1 MKKLYALCIM
11 SALGAGAFAQQTFIS
26 PDGSWSESSS
36 WADGSVPNVGS
47 SSGVDSI
54 TVNFTPSSGTES
66 TILLDRA
73 SRTNALTLHIGAD
86 TTAEEI
92 TFLGTKSSDA
102 YATVIN
108 AKNFKSGVIN
118 LMAQDNDDTFQ
129 NKVSIVDSINKG
141 VTVNV
146 LTKTPTLAINLEG
159 AIVFNSQTSQKNFT
173 MSGTAG
179 NGTITV
185 CSGNSL
191 TSTYRLNLHTAGGI
205 FLEEN
210 ATLKLTGSSSGLRM
224 VNSTIAGTL
233 DLSQAGDF
241 NSDSRTNIDN
251 FSLNFGGSGGEGKI
265 VVTSTGSIIYS
276 LAAGKNVNRPRVIG
290 ELYVSAA
297 AGAMKF
303 SQDLQMVSKS
313 TLILNSSNA
322 FSMNG
327 GGARFVVSDVDRN
340 AKNGEGRDGI
350 ADAQLIIG
358 KDADT
363 GASVKVDGVNTIEN
377 IYMYS
382 GSSLGLTLNG
392 NKLII
397 DEINAFDSRDGNDG
411 IIAGQS
417 MYFTIWLNDFI
428 QEGNLVIGKLCDA
441 VTTDDVY
448 NYVQSNSLD
457 GEILVSY
464 VNGHDNADGFSI
476 ALVPEPAAIAAL
488 FGALALAAAAY
499 RRRKQ

>member
-11 SALGAGAFAQQTFIS
+11 SALGAGAFAQTFIS
-26 PDGSWSESSS
+26 PDGNWSESSS
-36 WADGSVPNVGS
+36 WADGSVPNVGT
-47 SSGVDSI
+47 SSGVNSI

-73 SRTNALTLHIGAD
+73 SRTSALTLLIGAD
-86 TTAEEI
+86 TKAKEI
-92 TFLGTKSSDA
+92 TFLGASSSDP

-118 LMAQDNDDTFQ
+118 LAAQDNDDLFK
-129 NKVSIVDSINKG
+129 NKVSIVGDINAG

-146 LTKTPTLAINLEG
+146 LTQTPELAINLGG
-159 AIVFNSQTSQKNFT
+159 AIVFNSQISQKNFT
-173 MSGTAG
+173 MVGTAG
-179 NGTITV
+179 SGDLTI

-191 TSTYRLNLHTAGGI
+191 TSTGRLNLHGGT
-205 FLEEN
+205 LTVEEG
-210 ATLKLTGSSSGLRM
+210 ATLKMTGASSGLGM
-224 VNSTIAGTL
+224 KHGLIAGTL
-233 DLSQAGDF
+233 DLSSGGDY
-241 NSDSRTNIDN
+241 
-251 FSLNFGGSGGEGKI
+251 SLSGFPNRDHYSIAFGGPRGGGK
-265 VVTSTGSIIYS
+265 VVFTNTGSLTYS
-276 LAAGKNVNRPRVIG
+276 LAAGKDVTRPRVTG
-290 ELYVSAA
+290 ELYVGTA

-303 SQDLQMVSKS
+303 SQDLQITDKSKV
-313 TLILNSSNA
+313 ILNSANA

-327 GGARFVVSDVDRN
+327 GGARFVVSNLAPDSYDVVDR
-340 AKNGEGRDGI
+340 DGV

-363 GASVKVDGVNTIEN
+363 GASVKVDGVNTVEN

-397 DEINAFDSRDGNDG
+397 DEINAFDSRDDNDG
-411 IIAGQS
+411 IIAGQG

-428 QEGNLVIGKLCDA
+428 QEGNLVIGKLYDA

-448 NYVQSNSLD
+448 NYVQIGNSLD

-464 VNGHDNADGFSI
+464 VNGHDNTGGFSI
-476 ALVPEPAAIAAL
+476 ALVPEPATIAAL
-488 FGALALAAAAY
+488 FGALALAIAAY
-499 RRRKQ
+499 RRRK

>member
-11 SALGAGAFAQQTFIS
+11 SALGAGAFAQTFTS

-36 WADGSVPNVGS
+36 WADGSVPDVGT
-47 SSGVDSI
+47 SSGVNSI

-73 SRTNALTLHIGAD
+73 TRTSALTLLIGAD

-92 TFLGTKSSDA
+92 TFLGTRSGDDK
-102 YATVIN
+102 ATVIN
-108 AKNFKSGVIN
+108 ASNYQSGVIN
-118 LMAQDNDDTFQ
+118 LAAQDNDDLFQ
-129 NKVSIVDSINKG
+129 NKVSIVSSIKKG

-146 LTKTPTLAINLEG
+146 LTRTPTLAINLEG
-159 AIVFNSQTSQKNFT
+159 NIVFNSQTTLKNFT
-173 MSGTAG
+173 MNGTAG
-179 NGTITV
+179 GGDLTI

-191 TSTYRLNLHTAGGI
+191 TSTYRLNLHAGT
-205 FLEEN
+205 LTVEEG
-210 ATLKLTGSSSGLRM
+210 ATLKMTGASSGLRM
-224 VNSTIAGTL
+224 RYGVISGTL
-233 DLSQAGDF
+233 DLSSGGDF
-241 NSDSRTNIDN
+241 NNSQFKNGDH
-251 FSLNFGGSGGEGKI
+251 FSIAFGGTSGGK
-265 VVTSTGSIIYS
+265 VVFTNTGSLTYS
-276 LAAGKNVNRPRVIG
+276 LAAGKDVSRPRVTG
-290 ELYVSAA
+290 ELYVGTA

-303 SQDLQMVSKS
+303 SQDLQLTDKS
-313 TLILNSSNA
+313 TLILNSANA

-327 GGARFVVSDVDRN
+327 GKARFVVSNLAPDSYDVVDR
-340 AKNGEGRDGI
+340 DGV

-363 GASVKVDGVNTIEN
+363 GASVKVDGVNTVEN

-382 GSSLGLTLNG
+382 GSTLGLALNG

-397 DEINAFDSRDGNDG
+397 DEINAFDSRDDNDG
-411 IIAGQS
+411 IIAGES

-428 QEGNLVIGKLCDA
+428 QEGNLVIGKLYDA

-448 NYVQSNSLD
+448 NYVQIGNSLD

-476 ALVPEPAAIAAL
+476 ALVPEPATIAAI
-488 FGALALAAAAY
+488 FGALALAIAAY
-499 RRRKQ
+499 RRRK

>member
-11 SALGAGAFAQQTFIS
+11 SALGAGAFAQTFTFIS
-26 PDGSWSESSS
+26 PDGNWSKSSS
-36 WADGSVPNVGS
+36 WADGSAPDVGT

-73 SRTNALTLHIGAD
+73 SRTKALTLLIGAD

-92 TFLGTKSSDA
+92 TFLGTRSSDPH
-102 YATVIN
+102 ATVIN

-118 LMAQDNDDTFQ
+118 LAAQNNDDTLQ
-129 NKVSIVDSINKG
+129 NKVSIVSDIKKG

-146 LTKTPTLAINLEG
+146 LTQTPTLAINLEG
-159 AIVFNSQTSQKNFT
+159 DIVFNSQTSQKNFT
-173 MSGTAG
+173 MVGTAG
-179 NGTITV
+179 SGDLTI

-191 TSTYRLNLHTAGGI
+191 TSTGRLNLHGGT
-205 FLEEN
+205 LTVEEG
-210 ATLKLTGSSSGLRM
+210 ATLKMTGASSGLGM
-224 VNSTIAGTL
+224 KHGLIAGTL
-233 DLSQAGDF
+233 DLSLGGDYSPSGF
-241 NSDSRTNIDN
+241 PNRDH
-251 FSLNFGGSGGEGKI
+251 FSIAFGGPRGGGK
-265 VVTSTGSIIYS
+265 VVFTNTGSLTYS
-276 LAAGKNVNRPRVIG
+276 LAAGKDVTRPRVTG
-290 ELYVSAA
+290 ELYVGTA

-303 SQDLQMVSKS
+303 SQDLQLADKS
-313 TLILNSSNA
+313 TLILNSTNA

-327 GGARFVVSDVDRN
+327 GGARFVVSNNDPDSYDVVDR
-340 AKNGEGRDGI
+340 DGV

-363 GASVKVDGVNTIEN
+363 GASVKVDGVNTVEN

-397 DEINAFDSRDGNDG
+397 DEINAFDSRDDNDG
-411 IIAGQS
+411 IIAGQG

-428 QEGNLVIGKLCDA
+428 QEGNLVIGKLYDA
-441 VTTDDVY
+441 VTTGDVY
-448 NYVQSNSLD
+448 NYVQIGNSLD

-464 VNGHDNADGFSI
+464 VNGHDNTDGFSI
-476 ALVPEPAAIAAL
+476 ALVPEPAAIAAI

-499 RRRKQ
+499 RRRK

>member
-1 MKKLYALCIM
+1 M
-11 SALGAGAFAQQTFIS
+11 SALGAGAFAQTFIS

-47 SSGVDSI
+47 SSGVNSI
-54 TVNFTPSSGTES
+54 TVNFNPSSGTES

-73 SRTNALTLHIGAD
+73 TRTSALTLMIGAD

-92 TFLGTKSSDA
+92 TFLGTSSLDGH
-102 YATVIN
+102 ATVIN
-108 AKNFKSGVIN
+108 ASNYQSGVIN
-118 LMAQDNDDTFQ
+118 LAAQDNDDRFQ
-129 NKVSIVDSINKG
+129 NKVSIVSSIKKG

-159 AIVFNSQTSQKNFT
+159 NIVFNSQTTQKNFT

-179 NGTITV
+179 GGDLTI

-191 TSTYRLNLHTAGGI
+191 TSTGRINLHGGT
-205 FLEEN
+205 LTVEEG
-210 ATLKLTGSSSGLRM
+210 ATLKMTGASSGLRM
-224 VNSTIAGTL
+224 KNGVISGTL
-233 DLSQAGDF
+233 DLSSGGDY
-241 NSDSRTNIDN
+241 NESKNKIGDR
-251 FSLNFGGSGGEGKI
+251 FSIAFGGTSGGKV
-265 VVTSTGSIIYS
+265 VVTNTGSLTYS
-276 LAAGKNVNRPRVIG
+276 LAAGKNVNRPRVMG

-297 AGAMKF
+297 TGAMKF
-303 SQDLQMVSKS
+303 SQDLQLSNKS
-313 TLILNSSNA
+313 TLVLNSANA
-322 FSMNG
+322 ISMNG
-327 GGARFVVSDVDRN
+327 GGARFVVSNLVPESYDVVDR
-340 AKNGEGRDGI
+340 DGL

-382 GSSLGLTLNG
+382 SSSLGLTLNG

-397 DEINAFDSRDGNDG
+397 DEINAFDSRDENGG

-417 MYFTIWLNDFI
+417 MHFYIWLNDFI
-428 QEGNLVIGKLCDA
+428 QKGNLVIGKLYDA
-441 VTTDDVY
+441 VTTNDVY
-448 NYVQSNSLD
+448 NYVQIGNSLD

-476 ALVPEPAAIAAL
+476 ALVPEPATIAAI
-488 FGALALAAAAY
+488 FGALALAIAAY
-499 RRRKQ
+499 RRRK

>member
-11 SALGAGAFAQQTFIS
+11 SALGAGAFAQTQTFTS

-47 SSGVDSI
+47 SSGVNSI
-54 TVNFTPSSGTES
+54 TVNFNPSSGTES

-73 SRTNALTLHIGAD
+73 TRTSALTLMIGAD

-92 TFLGTKSSDA
+92 TFLGTSSLDGH
-102 YATVIN
+102 ATVIN
-108 AKNFKSGVIN
+108 ASNYQSGVIN
-118 LMAQDNDDTFQ
+118 LAAQDNDDRFQ
-129 NKVSIVDSINKG
+129 NKVSIVSSIKKG

-159 AIVFNSQTSQKNFT
+159 NIVFNSQTTQKNFT
-173 MSGTAG
+173 MNGTAG
-179 NGTITV
+179 GGDLTI

-191 TSTYRLNLHTAGGI
+191 TSTGRLNLHTGT
-205 FLEEN
+205 LTVEEG
-210 ATLKLTGSSSGLRM
+210 ATLKMTGASSGLRM
-224 VNSTIAGTL
+224 KHGVISGTL
-233 DLSQAGDF
+233 DLSSGGDF
-241 NSDSRTNIDN
+241 NVSTNKIGDR
-251 FSLNFGGSGGEGKI
+251 FSIAFGGTSGGK
-265 VVTSTGSIIYS
+265 VVFTNTGSLTHS
-276 LAAGKNVNRPRVIG
+276 LAAGKDVSRPRVTG
-290 ELYVSAA
+290 ELYVGTA

-303 SQDLQMVSKS
+303 SQDLQLSNNS
-313 TLILNSSNA
+313 TLILNSTNA
-322 FSMNG
+322 ISMNG
-327 GGARFVVSDVDRN
+327 GGARFVVSNLTPDSYDVVDR
-340 AKNGEGRDGI
+340 DGV

-397 DEINAFDSRDGNDG
+397 DEINAFDSRDESDG
-411 IIAGQS
+411 IIAGES

-428 QEGNLVIGKLCDA
+428 QEGNLVIGKLYDA
-441 VTTDDVY
+441 VTTNDVY
-448 NYVQSNSLD
+448 NYVQIGNSLD

-488 FGALALAAAAY
+488 FGALALAIAAY
-499 RRRKQ
+499 RRRK

>member
-11 SALGAGAFAQQTFIS
+11 SALGAGAFAQTFIS
-26 PDGSWSESSS
+26 PDGNWSESSS
-36 WADGSVPNVGS
+36 WADGSVPNVGT
-47 SSGVDSI
+47 SSGVNSI
-54 TVNFTPSSGTES
+54 EVNFTPSSGTES

-73 SRTNALTLHIGAD
+73 SRTSALTLLIGAD

-92 TFLGTKSSDA
+92 TFLGTRSIDGH
-102 YATVIN
+102 ATVIN

-118 LMAQDNDDTFQ
+118 LAAQDNDDLFK
-129 NKVSIVDSINKG
+129 NKVSIVGDINAG

-146 LTKTPTLAINLEG
+146 LTQTPELAINLGG
-159 AIVFNSQTSQKNFT
+159 AIVFNSQISQKNFT
-173 MSGTAG
+173 MVGTAG
-179 NGTITV
+179 SGDLTI

-191 TSTYRLNLHTAGGI
+191 TSTGRLNLHGGT
-205 FLEEN
+205 LTVEEG
-210 ATLKLTGSSSGLRM
+210 ATLKMKGASSGLRM
-224 VNSTIAGTL
+224 KYGVISGTL
-233 DLSQAGDF
+233 DLSTGGDYSPSGF
-241 NSDSRTNIDN
+241 PIRDH
-251 FSLNFGGSGGEGKI
+251 FSIAFGGPRGGDGK
-265 VVTSTGSIIYS
+265 VVFTNTGSLTYS
-276 LAAGKNVNRPRVIG
+276 LAAGKDVNRPRVMG
-290 ELYVSAA
+290 ELYVGTA

-303 SQDLQMVSKS
+303 SQDLQLADKS
-313 TLILNSSNA
+313 TLILNSTNA

-327 GGARFVVSDVDRN
+327 GGARFVVSNNDPESYDVVDR
-340 AKNGEGRDGI
+340 DGV
-350 ADAQLIIG
+350 ANAQLIIG

-363 GASVKVDGVNTIEN
+363 GASVKVDGVNTVEN

-397 DEINAFDSRDGNDG
+397 DEINAFDSRDENGG
-411 IIAGQS
+411 IIAGES

-428 QEGNLVIGKLCDA
+428 QEGNLVIGKLYDA

-448 NYVQSNSLD
+448 SYVQIGNSLD

-476 ALVPEPAAIAAL
+476 ALVPEPATIAAL
-488 FGALALAAAAY
+488 FGALALAIAAY
-499 RRRKQ
+499 RRRK